1 MRSVGTV
8 LALVVLATLVATF
21 ARRWRI
27 PAPSLL
33 VVAGLAVALLPGT
46 PQIAIS
52 PRIIG
57 LVVLPP
63 LLYASAEDM
72 PWRELRAVWKPVGI
86 LAVGLVLA
94 SAAAVGA
101 VAAYVTP
108 LSWQMAFVLGAVL
121 ASTDPVAVTALGRRL
136 ALPPRVQVLV
146 QAESLFNDATS
157 LVLVR
162 VAAGIAVAS
171 AAADWGSAGGE
182 FFLLAGGGTVIGA
195 AVAGVITLI
204 RRRTEDPVL
213 ETVIALVTPYA
224 AYLLAEVAHTSGVT
238 SCVVAGVVLGGRGDR
253 LTNARIRLQLHA
265 VYGTVVFLLES
276 VVFSLIGLALPAQVR
291 ALAHGDRAWPLYALA
306 VAATLI
312 AVRLLWLAPLSAVV
326 QRKGGIGRR
335 TRGTSRPNWRI
346 PVVLTWAGTRGV
358 MPLAAALSVPVAMKD
373 GTPLDGRPLVLV
385 LTTSVVVV
393 TLVVQGF
400 TLAPV
405 VRASGIAL
413 EPAHTAREEARA
425 RSHLAHAGL
434 ARLEELAE
442 LEVVPDVVLDR
453 LRRGLAARLEDA
465 RDRLAESGG
474 ADGSAVESAD
484 LVYRQLRR
492 DLIAVETT
500 ELQRLYD
507 AHTISDT
514 TRRRLQRALDLEEAR
529 LTDV

>member
-8 LALVVLATLVATF
+8 LALVVLATVVATF

-46 PQIAIS
+46 PQFQIS
-52 PRIIG
+52 PQIIA

-86 LAVGLVLA
+86 LAIGLVLA
-94 SAAAVGA
+94 SAAAVA
-101 VAAYVTP
+101 VVAALVTP
-108 LSWQMAFVLGAVL
+108 LSWPMAFVLGAVL

-162 VAAGIAVAS
+162 VAAGIAIAA
-171 AAADWGSAGGE
+171 AAADWGSATGK

-224 AYLLAEVAHTSGVT
+224 AYLLAEIAHTSGVT
-238 SCVVAGVVLGGRGDR
+238 SCVVAGVILGGRGDR

-291 ALAHGDRAWPLYALA
+291 ALAGDRAWPLYALA
-306 VAATLI
+306 VAGTLV

-326 QRKGGIGRR
+326 QRKGGVGRL
-335 TRGTSRPNWRI
+335 NWRV

-358 MPLAAALSVPVAMKD
+358 MPLAAALSIPEVTKN
-373 GTPLDGRPLVLV
+373 GSPLTDRPLVLV

-413 EPAHTAREEARA
+413 EPAHTAREEAEARA
-425 RSHLAHAGL
+425 HLAHAGL

-442 LEVVPDVVLDR
+442 LEAVSDVVLDR
-453 LRRGLAARLEDA
+453 LRRGLTARLEDA
-465 RDRLAESGG
+465 CERLAETNG
-474 ADGSAVESAD
+474 ATTATESAD
-484 LVYRQLRR
+484 RVYRQLRR
-492 DLIAVETT
+492 DLIAVETA

-507 AHTISDT
+507 AHAISDT

-529 LTDV
+529 LADA

>member
-8 LALVVLATLVATF
+8 LSLVILATVVATF

-46 PQIAIS
+46 PDIQIS
-52 PRIIG
+52 PEVIG

-72 PWRELRAVWKPVGI
+72 SWRELRAVWKPVGI

-94 SAAAVGA
+94 SAAAVAA
-101 VAAYVTP
+101 VASLVTP
-108 LSWQMAFVLGAVL
+108 LPWPMAFVLGAVL

-136 ALPPRVQVLV
+136 ALPPKVQVMV

-157 LVLVR
+157 LVLFR
-162 VAAGIAVAS
+162 VAVSVAVAS
-171 AAADWGSAGGE
+171 AAANWGAAGGE
-182 FFLLAGGGTVIGA
+182 FMLLAGGGTVIGA
-195 AVAGVITLI
+195 ALAGVVALI

-224 AYLLAEVAHTSGVT
+224 AYVLAEAAHTSGVT
-238 SCVVAGVVLGGRGDR
+238 SVVVAGVVLGGRGDR

-291 ALAHGDRAWPLYALA
+291 ALSDGDRTWPLYALA
-306 VAATLI
+306 VAGTLI
-312 AVRLLWLAPLSAVV
+312 AVRLLWVAPLSAVV
-326 QRKGGIGRR
+326 QRRGGIQRM
-335 TRGTSRPNWRI
+335 NWRV
-346 PVVLTWAGTRGV
+346 PMVLTWAGTRGV
-358 MPLAAALSVPVAMKD
+358 VPLAAALSIPVATAH
-373 GTPLDGRPLVLV
+373 GATLQQRPLVLV

-405 VRASGIAL
+405 VRRSGIAL
-413 EPAHTAREEARA
+413 EPDHTEREEAAA
-425 RSHLAHAGL
+425 RCSLAGAGIR
-434 ARLEELAE
+434 RLDELAA
-442 LEVVPDVVLDR
+442 LEVAPDVVLDR
-453 LRRGLAARLEDA
+453 LRRALNARLDAA
-465 RDRLAESGG
+465 RDRLTDTNG
-474 ADGSAVESAD
+474 AVPAESAD

-492 DLIAVETT
+492 DLIEVETA

-507 AHTISDT
+507 EHAISDT
-514 TRRRLQRALDLEEAR
+514 TRRRLQRSLDLEEAR
-529 LTDV
+529 LADA